1 MAEVR
6 VSAPPGTTR
15 HTVGCEQ
22 ASRRAGRVFV
32 SADRHQRLVAGLR
45 QAGDWV
51 GAAELAELLGVS
63 TRSVRTYV
71 AAVNG
76 TSEPPVIETSHR
88 GYRLNPAGRLDRAAQ
103 SGSSGTARPL
113 SAAERLHKVV
123 RDLVGAHEGLDV
135 HALADTLQVSSSTIE
150 GDLRRARSLLPQYRL
165 ALVRS
170 RDVVRVEGAEV
181 DKRRLIRHT
190 LAQAVS
196 PTTLLTLA
204 DVQAA
209 YPSYDVPELER
220 VVQDALGRHDLA
232 INGYAV
238 NTLVLHL
245 VITLDRITEDRT
257 VEDEDRSSDS
267 TNAAPEPQVRASVR
281 DLVAYARSAYGVEM
295 DAAETA
301 TLVAV
306 LASKA
311 TIRLGTADPA
321 PLEAVVGEPYVA
333 LVRRVVAL
341 LEEQYLVE
349 IHDERFVVGLA
360 LHVRNLEHRARS
372 GRPVANPLAA
382 QIKESHPLVH
392 ELAVLF
398 ARQVE
403 AELGVP
409 VSEDEIGFIALH
421 IGGCLERQRG
431 RMEQATVALVVPE
444 YHQLHQDLAVRLAD
458 SLGERARLVATFHSA
473 EQDWSQVDA
482 DLVVTPFELSGLH
495 PARQVVVSPLLTE
508 QDLEAVHQAVLVARR
523 RTSWLRA
530 VHQLRLLV
538 DRQLFV
544 RDPGWS
550 ARDEALAGLAGAMLR
565 AGVVDDRFLPQ
576 VLERE
581 AMSSTVF
588 GDGLAVP
595 HAMTM
600 EARRSAIAV
609 CVSDR
614 PIDWNGVDVRLVLLV
629 AFNADDRRM
638 FRDVF
643 DQIVVALSEPARV
656 RKLVTASQDYE
667 SFIADLMDALDV

>member
-1 MAEVR
+1 
-6 VSAPPGTTR
+6 
-15 HTVGCEQ
+15 VGCEQ
-22 ASRRAGRVFV
+22 RIRWVRVN
-32 SADRHQRLVAGLR
+32 ADRQQRLVAGLR
-45 QAGDWV
+45 QAGGWV
-51 GAAELAELLGVS
+51 GAPELAELLGVS
-63 TRSVRTYV
+63 TRTVRTYV

-76 TSEPPVIETSHR
+76 ATEPPVIETSHR
-88 GYRLNPAGRLDRAAQ
+88 GYRLRPAGRLNPEAPSTPA
-103 SGSSGTARPL
+103 GPPRPL
-113 SAAERLHKVV
+113 TAAERLHRVV
-123 RDLVGAHEGLDV
+123 RDLVAAHEGLDL
-135 HALADTLQVSSSTIE
+135 HALSDLLEVSSSTIE

-165 ALVRS
+165 ELVRN
-170 RDVVRVEGAEV
+170 RDVVRVEGSEV

-204 DVQAA
+204 DVQNA

-220 VVQDALGRHDLA
+220 VVQDTLGRHDLA
-232 INGYAV
+232 VNGYAV

-257 VEDEDRSSDS
+257 VTDGESSAGGTS
-267 TNAAPEPQVRASVR
+267 AAPEPQVREAVQ
-281 DLVAYARSAYGVEM
+281 DLVAYARSAYGVEV

-311 TIRLGTADPA
+311 TIQLGTADAA
-321 PLEAVVGEPYVA
+321 PLEAAVGEPYVA

-341 LEEQYLVE
+341 LEQQYLVE

-360 LHVRNLEHRARS
+360 LHVRNLEHRVRS
-372 GRPVANPLAA
+372 GRPVTNPLAA

-392 ELAVLF
+392 ELAVFF
-398 ARQVE
+398 AQHVG
-403 AELGVP
+403 AELDVP

-431 RMEQATVALVVPE
+431 RMEQATVALLVPE
-444 YHQLHQDLAVRLAD
+444 YHQFHRDLADRLAD
-458 SLGERARLVATFHSA
+458 SLGERARLIATFHTA

-495 PARQVVVSPLLTE
+495 PARQVVVSPLLTQ

-538 DRQLFV
+538 DRQLFM
-544 RDPGWS
+544 RDPGWID
-550 ARDEALAGLAGAMLR
+550 RNEVLMGLADAMER
-565 AGVVDDRFLPQ
+565 AGIVDSRFLPQ

-581 AMSSTVF
+581 AMSPTVF
-588 GDGLAVP
+588 GEGLAVP

-614 PIDWNGVDVRLVLLV
+614 PIDWNGAGVRLVLLV
-629 AFNADDRRM
+629 AFNADDRRI

-656 RKLVTASQDYE
+656 RKLVTAAQDYE
-667 SFIADLMDALDV
+667 AFIADLMDALDV